1 MRLLAGLLVAA
12 SLMALV
18 VACGGDSDTPAG
30 TAAAG
35 NTTAAPSATRAV
47 ENVTAVAEPTA
58 TATRTPA
65 PTATS
70 AATETPTVMP
80 EPPTA
85 TPEPPTATPVPPTAT
100 ALPLP
105 PAPPPTQAPSGGAQ
119 SLFLTAKSLK
129 FSPTTLYATAGGS
142 VTIALNNQDNFVP
155 HNVSVTGLGT
165 SETCQ
170 GPCTAT
176 LYFLTPAPG
185 SYGFLCTVHPYM
197 TGTLVVQ

>member
-1 MRLLAGLLVAA
+1 VRLLAGLLVAA

-18 VACGGDSDTPAG
+18 VACGGDSETPAG
-30 TAAAG
+30 TASAG
-35 NTTAAPSATRAV
+35 NATAAPSATRAV

-70 AATETPTVMP
+70 AATDT
-80 EPPTA
+80 PTA